1 MRDLLRR
8 AWRNLRYLQYRAQRS
23 LEDIERK
30 VDFLMTKQEDLDAF
44 VARIDVA
51 VAGIRQD
58 IADIKTANPAVD
70 FTALEDRVAG
80 LEGLDAENPTPPPA
94 A

>member
-8 AWRNLRYLQYRAQRS
+8 AWRNIRYFQYRAQRS
-23 LEDIERK
+23 LDEIARK
-30 VDFLMTKQEDLDAF
+30 VDLIMTKQDDLDAL
-44 VARIDVA
+44 VARIDTA

-70 FTALEDRVAG
+70 FTALEERVAG
-80 LEGLDAENPTPPPA
+80 LEGLDSENPVAPPA
-94 A
+94 